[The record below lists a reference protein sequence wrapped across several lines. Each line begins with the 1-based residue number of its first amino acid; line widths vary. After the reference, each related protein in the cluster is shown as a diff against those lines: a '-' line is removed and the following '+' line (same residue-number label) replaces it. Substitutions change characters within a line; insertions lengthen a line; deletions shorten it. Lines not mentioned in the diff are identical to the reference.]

1 MRRHGRPC
9 EGTGPSFSSSSMT
22 YPMEGSRTLGLGR
35 FSNIHLPCG
44 DICIMTD
51 GAIATMTSADDMS
64 ASLPPRLWPT
74 TAVLPNRR
82 TKAIAASSSSRI
94 AGPIGAMFSPCP
106 HRSMT
111 SAAVPLSATAA
122 ATPSISSFD
131 APYPWHTTAPPRGE
145 AGTKRKAGMACP
157 SGAVRSLTRR
167 KSISPSG
174 GSVSLRALSCLGLES
189 REARPHLLLLL
200 PERGHVLDHGG
211 RALKLSCGRAKEN
224 DVELDR
230 DPRSV
235 FFQGRHRQRV
245 AAVLRDPARHHS
257 GPAFPV
263 PRSLLLGND
272 EIQRLSERFLRSIA
286 EHGLGSVVPEADLP
300 FPIREE
306 DRDRAVLDD
315 SLIQPAVVS
324 GLGHEMFLREDRT
337 LPARII
343 HGHPAETRATL
354 GAKECCD
361 RKPMTSLRNSL
372 SATEIF
378 RRDKEARRR
387 RPSPGVRG
395 TRRSPA
401 RPSPSQRSADAVSV
415 SIHEQGARGAP

>member
-1 MRRHGRPC
+1 
-9 EGTGPSFSSSSMT
+9 
-22 YPMEGSRTLGLGR
+22 
-35 FSNIHLPCG
+35 
-44 DICIMTD
+44 MTD

-337 LPARII
+337 LPARIMRARSPPWCI
-343 HGHPAETRATL
+343 GQPDPCAAAPRGCGRRRCGNPGREAPRRSDSTRAPRCRAPPRRGVRRAGGHRVWPRCRPG
-354 GAKECCD
+354 GA
-361 RKPMTSLRNSL
+361 
-372 SATEIF
+372 
-378 RRDKEARRR
+378 RDTPRAGDSPGSPVPWRR
-387 RPSPGVRG
+387 RPG
-395 TRRSPA
+395 
-401 RPSPSQRSADAVSV
+401 RSAVSRAH
-415 SIHEQGARGAP
+415 SPPRPLPRESR